1 MNWSGLLHWTEY
13 SKLLIGLIVI
23 TDPIG
28 SLPVVLS
35 LTARMPAAK
44 KMQVVGVASLTF
56 VVTLLSLA
64 YLGTLLLRLFG
75 ITMAAFQ
82 VAGGI
87 LFLFYGLEMVGLISL
102 PRLTED
108 VARRSVA
115 SLGVVPIGIPMLA
128 GPGTISRVIIASG
141 AQGAPSHKLMVG
153 LVVLLTALIVYVG
166 FRLWL
171 VAAPRLGIVPLQV
184 IKSIM
189 GLLLSAIAVEFVFEG
204 IAAFLPSLTVL
215 P

>member
-35 LTARMPAAK
+35 LTERMSTVK
-44 KMQVVGVASLTF
+44 KMRVVGAATVTF
-56 VVTLLSLA
+56 VVTLLSFA
-64 YLGTLLLRLFG
+64 YLGTPLLSLFG

-82 VAGGI
+82 VAGGV

-102 PRLTED
+102 PRSTED
-108 VARRSVA
+108 LARRSVA

-128 GPGTISRVIIASG
+128 GPGTISRVVIASG
-141 AQGAPSHKLMVG
+141 AQDAPSHKLMVG
-153 LVVLLTALIVYVG
+153 VVVLVTALIVYIG
-166 FRLWL
+166 FRVWL
-171 VAAPRLGIVPLQV
+171 AAAPRLGTIPLQV

-189 GLLLSAIAVEFVFEG
+189 GLLLAAIAVEFVFGG
-204 IAAFLPSLTVL
+204 IAAFLPSLTAV